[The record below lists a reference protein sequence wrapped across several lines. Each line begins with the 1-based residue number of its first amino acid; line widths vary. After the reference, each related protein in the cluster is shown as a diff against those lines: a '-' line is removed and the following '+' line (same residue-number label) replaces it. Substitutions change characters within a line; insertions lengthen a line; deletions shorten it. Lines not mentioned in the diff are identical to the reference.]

1 MNVNGEENPYCYFH
15 PKEVVVGICALC
27 LKERLLV
34 LASKQGHH
42 PVPIEASHRLHKAL
56 HRKPSIPLPK
66 VFALGSFLH
75 RLEFRHQRSDDSDQD
90 TVTGHEDSFISIK
103 FENNGLASWDHGTS
117 SKNPVDVFDLSCNH
131 KLEEEIKGAKSVVEH
146 TKPRPSLRWRK
157 RIGHLFQL
165 MRWKRSNKANA
176 CHVASKVEGV
186 KGKKGW
192 IRALTKRTVQ

>member
-27 LKERLLV
+27 LKERLLI

-42 PVPIEASHRLHKAL
+42 PVPKEASHRLHKAL

-90 TVTGHEDSFISIK
+90 TVTSHEGTGINTIIPLVLWSIILVAH
-103 FENNGLASWDHGTS
+103 LAFLWFTH
-117 SKNPVDVFDLSCNH
+117 
-131 KLEEEIKGAKSVVEH
+131 
-146 TKPRPSLRWRK
+146 
-157 RIGHLFQL
+157 
-165 MRWKRSNKANA
+165 
-176 CHVASKVEGV
+176 
-186 KGKKGW
+186 
-192 IRALTKRTVQ
+192 

>member
-1 MNVNGEENPYCYFH
+1 MIIYFWICIKNLGHLCNFKFPPPTILLKTPFQTSLHPEKLLTNIFIYKHNNPAFSVACILHIFVSFTSATWLPPRRMNVNGEENPYCYFH

-42 PVPIEASHRLHKAL
+42 PVPKEASHRLHKAL

-90 TVTGHEDSFISIK
+90 TVTSHEGTGIITNIPLVLWSII
-103 FENNGLASWDHGTS
+103 L
-117 SKNPVDVFDLSCNH
+117 
-131 KLEEEIKGAKSVVEH
+131 
-146 TKPRPSLRWRK
+146 
-157 RIGHLFQL
+157 
-165 MRWKRSNKANA
+165 
-176 CHVASKVEGV
+176 VAHFAFL
-186 KGKKGW
+186 W
-192 IRALTKRTVQ
+192 FTH

>member
-1 MNVNGEENPYCYFH
+1 MSSATFGYGIIDFDFFH
-15 PKEVVVGICALC
+15 IA
-27 LKERLLV
+27 
-34 LASKQGHH
+34 
-42 PVPIEASHRLHKAL
+42 
-56 HRKPSIPLPK
+56 
-66 VFALGSFLH
+66 
-75 RLEFRHQRSDDSDQD
+75 
-90 TVTGHEDSFISIK
+90 DSFISIK

-117 SKNPVDVFDLSCNH
+117 SKNPADVFDLSCNH
-131 KLEEEIKGAKSVVEH
+131 KLDEEIKGAKSVVEH

-176 CHVASKVEGV
+176 CHVVSKVEGV